1 MKGADAAIMPRC
13 LLGLDIGGSGA
24 KAGLFG
30 ADTGRLLGAGYVEY
44 RMTSAVPGH
53 AEHDAETWWQAAI
66 LAIRQAIDGC
76 VPADIAAVGIS
87 CTNGLVAVD
96 ERARPIRPA
105 IMLWDQRALP
115 EVESIRRV
123 LDPDRVFDITGNPV
137 APGAY
142 SLPTMLWL
150 MHHEPETLAA
160 AHKLLV
166 PGGYLVA
173 RLTGEFTID
182 DSRACTTLLF
192 DIRRREWHEPF
203 LQALDIPPAKLP
215 RPLPGHA
222 VAGTVSVAAS
232 ELTGLAP
239 GTPVV
244 AGCMDTVAASI
255 GSGMMAP
262 GECFVIM
269 GTAARVCTPL
279 GQPVFDARFMNCT
292 HIVPG
297 RWLAIGALNGIGSSL
312 RWIRDTFGQAERSIA
327 QESGEDVYDLL
338 TAQAALAP
346 PGSKGLIFLPYISG
360 ERTPIWNPH
369 ARGVFLGVTLGHTRR
384 DFFRSVLEG
393 SAFAIRHVVEILEQ
407 DVGLTIQDLRI
418 GGTAAKSAAWNQ
430 IIADV
435 LGKTVVSMSDP
446 QTEVLGAAV
455 LAGIGLGAYRDYTS
469 AIERQVRVG
478 RAFAPDVAAHAAYD
492 RLFPLFCDLYQDVEP
507 YFTRLA
513 SIDLPQAWVAQG
525 DADEGGS
532 GPERSGGLREAG
544 LRPPAGEGVG
554 R

>member
-1 MKGADAAIMPRC
+1 MPMPRC

-24 KAGLFG
+24 KAGLFNS
-30 ADTGRLLGAGYVEY
+30 DTGRLLGAGYVEY

-76 VPADIAAVGIS
+76 NPAAIGAVGIS

-96 ERARPIRPA
+96 ERGQPVRPA

-123 LDPDRVFDITGNPV
+123 LDPSRVFEITGNPV

-142 SLPTMLWL
+142 SLPTILWL
-150 MHHEPETLAA
+150 KHHEPDTFAA

-166 PGGYLVA
+166 PGGFLVA

-203 LQALDIPPAKLP
+203 LQALDIPAAKLP

-222 VAGTVSVAAS
+222 VAGAVTAEAA
-232 ELTGLAP
+232 ELTGLRP
-239 GTPVV
+239 GTPVI

-279 GQPVFDARFMNCT
+279 GTPSFDARFMNCT

-312 RWIRDTFGQAERSIA
+312 RWIRDTFGQAEQSVAR
-327 QESGEDVYDLL
+327 ESGEDVYDLL

-393 SAFAIRHVVEILEQ
+393 TAFAIRHVVEILEQ

-418 GGTAAKSAAWNQ
+418 GGTAAKSSVWNQ

-435 LGKTVVSMSDP
+435 LGKTLVSMAER

-455 LAGIGLGAYRDYTS
+455 LAGIGIGVYRGYTE
-469 AIERQVRVG
+469 AIQSQVRIG
-478 RAFAPDVAAHAAYD
+478 PAFAPDAAAHAAYD
-492 RLFPLFCDLYQDVEP
+492 RLFPLYRDLYKDVEP

-513 SIDLPQAWVAQG
+513 NIDLPQAWVAQG
-525 DADEGGS
+525 DADEGG
-532 GPERSGGLREAG
+532 PDPDRADRVRETG
-544 LRPPAGEGVG
+544 LRPPAGERV
-554 R
+554 RR